1 MGIALW
7 VVSSAAAFFLARML
21 PWRRRSAW
29 AGELSV
35 SVVVGLAL
43 GVLATALDFG
53 GWNEPDWRAGL
64 FVCLGALA
72 AAGAFRLTIRANSG
86 GSLMKSL
93 LLAVSAAVFFSSC
106 AAYKA
111 QHATADA
118 TPSRPSPSSDAI
130 ASTAK
135 AEAAPAPVVAQQ
147 PVVAEPILARQAVL
161 ISEIDKFQEE
171 LKANGLYD
179 CCVKPACRQCAITA
193 GECHCRRV
201 IDANGPCCGECTQ
214 SWVEGRG
221 NTEGVDREQVLAHL
235 GCVRELYE
243 KKTPEGIA
251 APGQRKD
258 Q

>member
-1 MGIALW
+1 MKAL
-7 VVSSAAAFFLARML
+7 
-21 PWRRRSAW
+21 
-29 AGELSV
+29 
-35 SVVVGLAL
+35 
-43 GVLATALDFG
+43 VLAISA
-53 GWNEPDWRAGL
+53 
-64 FVCLGALA
+64 
-72 AAGAFRLTIRANSG
+72 
-86 GSLMKSL
+86 SL
-93 LLAVSAAVFFSSC
+93 LFSSC

-111 QHATADA
+111 QHATSEPAPKPA
-118 TPSRPSPSSDAI
+118 RVEASDP
-130 ASTAK
+130 
-135 AEAAPAPVVAQQ
+135 APATHEHAKVDP
-147 PVVAEPILARQAVL
+147 LAGRQMLL
-161 ISEIDKFQEE
+161 ISEIDKYQEE